1 MVGKDVKNPFRSTM
15 SLFRVPNLLVP
26 MALMVLMGFLPGTA
40 SLQAQEGSE
49 KARQILRAAIDALG
63 GQKYLDM
70 RVTASNGRYYRFRND
85 RKAYTQYWD
94 WTMYQPVKWR
104 FQMGE
109 GKRQLVQVYNLE
121 LGKGWTL
128 EGKST
133 VEEAPQEAIESFE
146 KGAKQDLDV
155 LLRFRAEEEGMNLYY
170 YGPDDIAGQ
179 GLFEAVEFLDATNDS
194 VVVFFNR
201 DSHLPV
207 KVETHFTDDAG
218 VRHKQEVEYS
228 NWHIIDGVNLPL
240 RHDVFVDE
248 SVSTQRFVESIQ
260 VNPTI
265 PESIFLEP
273 VPEK

>member
-1 MVGKDVKNPFRSTM
+1 MAGKDLNLTFRSM
-15 SLFRVPNLLVP
+15 AIPSRRP
-26 MALMVLMGFLPGTA
+26 MLPVLMIVSVLMGFLPGTA
-40 SLQAQEGSE
+40 TLLAQEGNE
-49 KARQILRAAIDALG
+49 KAKQVLRAAIDALG
-63 GQKYLDM
+63 GEKYLDM
-70 RVTASNGRYYRFRND
+70 RVTASNGRYYRFKND

-94 WTMYQPVKWR
+94 WTMYRPVKWR

-133 VEEAPQEAIESFE
+133 IEEVPQEAVESFE
-146 KGAKQDLDV
+146 KGARQDLDV
-155 LLRFRAEEEGMNLYY
+155 LIRFRAEEEGMNLYY

-194 VVVFFNR
+194 ILVFFNR

-228 NWHIIDGVNLPL
+228 NWHVIDGVNLPL
-240 RHDVFVDE
+240 RHDVFIDE

-260 VNPTI
+260 VNPTV
-265 PESIFLEP
+265 PEAIFLEP